1 MCSRH
6 RPRSWP
12 GSRGCQA
19 WTLVVCGW
27 TCPSGLSCCLSDPR
41 GKGLTDVYPL
51 RVAGLK
57 RQAEARP
64 TGQPVKLGVWA
75 GAAGS
80 PSPRGADKHWPTELV
95 PRDCCAEYHE
105 LGSLKQEKLN
115 LTALETRGQ
124 IKVLGGWPPLEALRE
139 GPFHLL
145 QLLVAPGITP
155 TSASIFWWPL
165 LPVSLLVR
173 TPSLLSQGPPHSS
186 MTSLEVI
193 PSAET
198 MFPNKGIF
206 TGSRHS
212 TRTYLFESESEVI
225 QLCPSL
231 CDPMVCTCQAPPSM
245 GFSRQDYW
253 HGLLFPYP
261 GDLSNSG
268 IKPRSPALQADSLP
282 SEPQGKLFLGV
293 TIQLIMTMQLLSFF
307 N

>member
-6 RPRSWP
+6 RSRSWP

-19 WTLVVCGW
+19 RTLAVCGW

-41 GKGLTDVYPL
+41 GEGLTDVYPL

-80 PSPRGADKHWPTELV
+80 PSPRGADKHRPTELV
-95 PRDCCAEYHE
+95 PHDCCAEYHE
-105 LGSLKQEKLN
+105 PGSLKQEKLN

-124 IKVLGGWPPLEALRE
+124 IKVLGGWPPLEAFRE
-139 GPFHLL
+139 GPSRLL

-173 TPSLLSQGPPHSS
+173 TPALLSQGPPHSS
-186 MTSLEVI
+186 MTSLDVI
-193 PSAET
+193 PSVET
-198 MFPNKGIF
+198 LFPNKGIF
-206 TGSRHS
+206 TGSRHW
-212 TRTYLFESESEVI
+212 TRTYLFESESEVT
-225 QLCPSL
+225 QSCPSL
-231 CDPMVCTCQAPPSM
+231 CDLMDCTCQAPPSM

-253 HGLLFPYP
+253 HGLPFPYP
-261 GDLSNSG
+261 GIFPTQGSNPG
-268 IKPRSPALQADSLP
+268 
-282 SEPQGKLFLGV
+282 
-293 TIQLIMTMQLLSFF
+293 LLLCRQTLYHQSHKGSSFWGSQF
-307 N
+307 NS